1 MKMFTAKEIEFIK
14 KNAGV
19 LTYNE
24 IAQKLKRSSSSIRN
38 KMRHMRDHGEF
49 GTPVKSIKSKESD
62 FETWFKSLLTEDH
75 TRSGKKA
82 KEPIKP
88 GPKSCVKPVKKQTSS
103 AFTELYS
110 LLSEIY
116 VELEK
121 CWHSVI
127 ATLPDKKTREL
138 LKKIP
143 RTESEMREMFE
154 KAFS

>member
-1 MKMFTAKEIEFIK
+1 MKLFTAKEIEFIK
-14 KNAGV
+14 KNADT
-19 LTYNE
+19 LSYNE
-24 IAQKLKRSSSSIRN
+24 IARKLNRSSSSIRN

-49 GTPVKSIKSKESD
+49 GTPVKSIKSKNGD
-62 FETWFKSLLTEDH
+62 FETWFKSLLTE
-75 TRSGKKA
+75 TPPASPKGKR
-82 KEPIKP
+82 
-88 GPKSCVKPVKKQTSS
+88 SCVKPVKKQTSP
-103 AFTELYS
+103 AFTELYT

-143 RTESEMREMFE
+143 RTEGEMRELFE
-154 KAFS
+154 QAFS